1 MHHELITAG
10 SIAFLLVVASMIGCG
25 EPDIFQTPPPTVTTS
40 PDAAQIKYSRRV
52 MYVNQELEI
61 EPLGYRYEHGF
72 QDDAIAF
79 KFIAKT
85 ETISD
90 IFNSDFV
97 EPAKLVLRDT
107 EYGLRNDLTETWWD
121 VANRKLIGDNFI
133 VPPPGSTG
141 GRALN
146 IGIFDNDDGSFTVYV
161 YWFEI

>member
-1 MHHELITAG
+1 MNHQLITAG
-10 SIAFLLVVASMIGCG
+10 SIALLLVVASMIGCG
-25 EPDIFQTPPPTVTTS
+25 GPDIFQTPPPTVTTS
-40 PDAAQIKYSRRV
+40 PDAAQIKYCREV
-52 MYVNQELEI
+52 MYIEPELEI

-85 ETISD
+85 ETIGD
-90 IFNSDFV
+90 IFNSEFV
-97 EPAKLVLRDT
+97 DSAELVLRDT
-107 EYGLRNDLTETWWD
+107 EYGLRNDLAETWWD
-121 VANRKLIGDNFI
+121 VANRKLIGDNFN

-141 GRALN
+141 ARALN